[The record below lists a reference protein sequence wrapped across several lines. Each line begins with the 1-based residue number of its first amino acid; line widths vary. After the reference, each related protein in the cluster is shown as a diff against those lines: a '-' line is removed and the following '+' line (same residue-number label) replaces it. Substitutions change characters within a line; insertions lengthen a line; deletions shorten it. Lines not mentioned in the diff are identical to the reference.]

1 MWPIIRRPAPAETWR
16 RRGQSV
22 PLDLRRKSAFD
33 APTPRGLPRSELS
46 QKFSPAPIVA
56 TAGANEPAARVP
68 QNLPAEI
75 AFLVHYGIASGV
87 LMAAAA
93 AARTQ
98 GVTADAVLLAEG
110 KISEDHFYRSLAR
123 HLRLPFVDAD
133 VRLAAAVD
141 YPQCVR
147 AGIVPLGGL
156 NWPVF
161 LIAPRGRAV
170 AELITAL
177 RHSASEALAI
187 ATPTHLFEL
196 MRAAARRE
204 IAWQASLGLWSSD
217 PKLSAKDGASRNQ
230 SIAAL
235 TGVGTAAVFST
246 LAPGPTAG
254 VCGLILSLAFLAVIW
269 LRLAACAASRAGP
282 APSLRSFKDVELP
295 IYSIVVALYREAR
308 IVPQLLAALDTI
320 DYPRAKLDVK
330 FVLEE
335 DDAETLRALTRT
347 GHVAGREIIVA
358 PARAPRTKPRALNVA
373 LPLLRGQF
381 VVVFDAEDVPDPGQI
396 KMAVQRFA
404 AAPQRLCCLQARLA
418 IDNAGD
424 SWLTRLFTIEYAALF
439 HVINVGFGAL
449 RLPFPLGGS
458 SNHFRVEAL
467 RKIGGWDAWNVTED
481 ADIGLRLARLGYYAE
496 TFASV
501 TYEEAPAKL
510 KDFLGQRRRWCK
522 GWYQTL
528 IVLCRDPRRLFHEL
542 GPVRCGAALI
552 ALLSYALAPLAGP
565 PCALWLA
572 ADVALD
578 RLSWP
583 SGFAEIGL
591 TTLWVAVFVTGVPA
605 ILWPAFVGLKRRRL
619 LSLWPWLVL
628 FPFYSLLIC
637 YAAWISIY
645 DLVRRPQHWYKTE
658 HGLARTSRRQ
668 PLSIPRE
675 RTRTLGA

>member
-1 MWPIIRRPAPAETWR
+1 
-16 RRGQSV
+16 
-22 PLDLRRKSAFD
+22 
-33 APTPRGLPRSELS
+33 
-46 QKFSPAPIVA
+46 
-56 TAGANEPAARVP
+56 
-68 QNLPAEI
+68 
-75 AFLVHYGIASGV
+75 
-87 LMAAAA
+87 
-93 AARTQ
+93 
-98 GVTADAVLLAEG
+98 
-110 KISEDHFYRSLAR
+110 
-123 HLRLPFVDAD
+123 
-133 VRLAAAVD
+133 
-141 YPQCVR
+141 
-147 AGIVPLGGL
+147 
-156 NWPVF
+156 
-161 LIAPRGRAV
+161 
-170 AELITAL
+170 
-177 RHSASEALAI
+177 
-187 ATPTHLFEL
+187 
-196 MRAAARRE
+196 
-204 IAWQASLGLWSSD
+204 
-217 PKLSAKDGASRNQ
+217 
-230 SIAAL
+230 
-235 TGVGTAAVFST
+235 
-246 LAPGPTAG
+246 
-254 VCGLILSLAFLAVIW
+254 
-269 LRLAACAASRAGP
+269 
-282 APSLRSFKDVELP
+282 
-295 IYSIVVALYREAR
+295 
-308 IVPQLLAALDTI
+308 
-320 DYPRAKLDVK
+320 
-330 FVLEE
+330 
-335 DDAETLRALTRT
+335 
-347 GHVAGREIIVA
+347 
-358 PARAPRTKPRALNVA
+358 
-373 LPLLRGQF
+373 
-381 VVVFDAEDVPDPGQI
+381 
-396 KMAVQRFA
+396 
-404 AAPQRLCCLQARLA
+404 
-418 IDNAGD
+418 
-424 SWLTRLFTIEYAALF
+424 LTRLFTIEYAALF

-619 LSLWPWLVL
+619 LSLWPRLVL